1 MADKKKPTATT
12 TPEEDAGRRAQ
23 LTRIAAW
30 TDTQPKPKRVPE
42 EREDQAEA
50 S

>member
-30 TDTQPKPKRVPE
+30 TDAKTKPEPA
-42 EREDQAEA
+42 EREEQAEA